1 MHKNDGQRWSA
12 ETDRVLREAGWRPGR
27 TVSTEEWENALKERG
42 GFEMHE
48 AARRFLAEFGGLEST
63 ARGPGRTMARM
74 GFSLDP
80 TAAEWEDEIFDVLS
94 EEAGTDLYPIGEAD
108 RRNSFLGIA
117 PTGAVYIGRDSV
129 VLLAHTAE
137 EALEKLI
144 EGIR

>member
-1 MHKNDGQRWSA
+1 M
-12 ETDRVLREAGWRPGR
+12 
-27 TVSTEEWENALKERG
+27 
-42 GFEMHE
+42 
-48 AARRFLAEFGGLEST
+48 
-63 ARGPGRTMARM
+63 
-74 GFSLDP
+74 
-80 TAAEWEDEIFDVLS
+80 LS

-129 VLLAHTAE
+129 VLLAQTAE